1 MYRFDLSKTIYIL
14 AAIVVSTA
22 LFAFEHDVEDIIA
35 KQDELYRSGNSYSK
49 MEMHMVTPH
58 WERTLELEVWSKG
71 MDMTFILINSP
82 KKEKGM
88 ATLRVENEMWNY
100 LPKTDKIMK
109 IPPSMMMSSWMG
121 SDFTNDDLV
130 KESSL
135 KEDYRYK
142 IIHPEEALEDLIYV
156 ELIPKEETAS
166 VWGRIVISVRESDY
180 LPVDERFF
188 DEKGELM
195 RIIDFKEITMLG
207 GREIPTV
214 MELIPLNKEGNKT
227 VMRYSEAKFDIVLDD
242 EVFTLRNLRK
252 KR

>member
-14 AAIVVSTA
+14 AAILVSTA
-22 LFAFEHDVEDIIA
+22 LFASEHDVEDIIA

-142 IIHPEEALEDLIYV
+142 IIDPEEAREDLIYV

>member
-22 LFAFEHDVEDIIA
+22 LFASEHDVEDIIA

-142 IIHPEEALEDLIYV
+142 IIDPEEAREDLIYV